1 MTKISV
7 FGATGGTGRQVVEQA
22 LAEGYDVVA
31 HARDPSRLG
40 ISHERL
46 TVVKGELS
54 NQALIED
61 AIRGSNAVL
70 STLGPRGREK
80 DKPISQG
87 TENIIAA
94 MKKVGVRRV
103 IVTSTLS
110 VPDPEDKPDLRT
122 RAMVDIVKLAMH
134 SAYEDI
140 VATAQL
146 VRSSEL
152 DWTIL
157 RLALL
162 NNSSKTGTVRVGFVG
177 RGEVGAAISRSDIAY
192 FMLKQIGD
200 TKYIRQAPAISN

>member
-1 MTKISV
+1 LTKIAV

-31 HARDPSRLG
+31 YARDPSRLG

-54 NQALIED
+54 NQVLIED
-61 AIRGSNAVL
+61 AIRGSDAVL

-87 TENIIAA
+87 TKNIIAA

-110 VPDPEDKPDLRT
+110 AADTEDKPDLRT
-122 RAMVDIVKLAMH
+122 RAMVNIVKLAMR

-157 RLALL
+157 RLAML
-162 NNSSKTGTVRVGFVG
+162 NSNPKTGNVRVGYVG
-177 RGEVGAAISRSDIAY
+177 SGEVGTAISRADIAN

-200 TKYIRQAPAISN
+200 SKLIRKAPAISN